1 MRWLLAVT
9 ILLPLVIAACSSSDP
24 ADQERANVDVVR
36 RLYTEVWS
44 TGDVSVLDEIIGDG
58 YVKHWAAYPPTVG
71 RDELKTHVTRSAI
84 AFRTGTRGSTPS
96 MPPVTWSSSA
106 GLRAEPSWRIS

>member
-44 TGDVSVLDEIIGDG
+44 SGDVSVLDEIIGDG
-58 YVKHWAAYPPTVG
+58 YVSRKERLWRNGQWSATGGCKDSLGRSILMNSLVQVG
-71 RDELKTHVTRSAI
+71 SE
-84 AFRTGTRGSTPS
+84 
-96 MPPVTWSSSA
+96 PVSVQ
-106 GLRAEPSWRIS
+106 GAEQGDG